1 MDGRPRRSV
10 LYVPADNLR
19 ALSKARTL
27 PADCLILDLE
37 DAVAPS
43 AKEAARRQAE
53 ETLAEDGFAGREVI
67 LRINAADTDWY
78 LGDLD
83 LVRRV
88 RPDAV
93 LLPKVNGPEDVYR
106 LAVELGD
113 FPVALWA
120 MIETPAAVLKAADIA
135 ACAEELPLRALV
147 MGTNDLIRETGVSA
161 ERERMA
167 LIPWL
172 MTCVAAA
179 RAAGIAM
186 IDGVFNDI
194 GNDEGFQAECR
205 QGRLLGMD
213 GKTLIHPSQISAAN
227 AIFAPT
233 AKEVREAEEIV
244 EAFSRPENAGCGVIR
259 LNGRMVERLHLEMAR
274 AVLERAA
281 VVRRMEKEGKI

>member
-19 ALSKARTL
+19 ALRKARTL

-67 LRINAADTDWY
+67 LRINAADTDWH

-135 ACAEELPLRALV
+135 ACAEELPLQALV
-147 MGTNDLIRETGVSA
+147 MGTNDLVRETGVSA

-172 MTCVAAA
+172 MICVAAA

-194 GNDEGFQAECR
+194 GNDEGFHAECR

>member
-1 MDGRPRRSV
+1 MDGRPHRSV
-10 LYVPADNLR
+10 LYVPSDNAR
-19 ALSKARTL
+19 ALRKARML

-43 AKEAARRQAE
+43 AKADARRQAE
-53 ETLAEDGFAGREVI
+53 EALTEGGFGVREVI
-67 LRINAADTDWY
+67 LRINAADTVWHAA
-78 LGDLD
+78 DLD
-83 LVRRV
+83 FVRRV

-93 LLPKVNGPEDVYR
+93 LLPKVNGPEDLRR
-106 LAVELGD
+106 LMAELGD
-113 FPVALWA
+113 IPFTLWA

-179 RAAGIAM
+179 RAAGIAV

-194 GNDEGFQAECR
+194 GNDEGFHAECR

-233 AKEVREAEEIV
+233 EKEVREAEEIV

>member
-10 LYVPADNLR
+10 LYVPSDNSR
-19 ALSKARTL
+19 ALRKARML

-43 AKEAARRQAE
+43 AKADARRQAE
-53 ETLAEDGFAGREVI
+53 EALTEGGFGVREVI
-67 LRINAADTDWY
+67 LRINAADTVWHAA
-78 LGDLD
+78 DLY

-93 LLPKVNGPEDVYR
+93 LLPKVNGPEDLRR
-106 LAVELGD
+106 LMAELGD
-113 FPVALWA
+113 IPFTLWA

-179 RAAGIAM
+179 RAAGIAA

-194 GNDEGFQAECR
+194 GNTEGFRTECR
-205 QGRLLGMD
+205 QGRMLGMD
-213 GKTLIHPSQISAAN
+213 GKTLIHPSQIETAN

-233 AKEVREAEEIV
+233 EEEIREAEEIV
-244 EAFSRPENAGCGVIR
+244 EAFSHPENSGRGVIR
-259 LNGRMVERLHLEMAR
+259 LDGRMVERLHLEMAR
-274 AVLERAA
+274 AVLERASA
-281 VVRRMEKEGKI
+281 IRRMEAEEKP

>member
-19 ALSKARTL
+19 ALRKARTL

-43 AKEAARRQAE
+43 AKEAARRLAE

-67 LRINAADTDWY
+67 LRINAADTVWHAA
-78 LGDLD
+78 DLD

>member
-19 ALSKARTL
+19 ALRKARTL

-43 AKEAARRQAE
+43 AKEAARRLAE

-67 LRINAADTDWY
+67 LRINAADTVWHAA
-78 LGDLD
+78 DLD

-93 LLPKVNGPEDVYR
+93 LLPKVNGPEDLRR
-106 LAVELGD
+106 LMAELGD
-113 FPVALWA
+113 IPFTLWA

>member
-10 LYVPADNLR
+10 LYVPSDNAR
-19 ALSKARTL
+19 ALRKARML

-43 AKEAARRQAE
+43 AKADARRQAE
-53 ETLAEDGFAGREVI
+53 EALTEGGFGMREVI
-67 LRINAADTDWY
+67 LRINAADTVWHAA
-78 LGDLD
+78 DLD

-93 LLPKVNGPEDVYR
+93 LLPKVNGPEDLRR
-106 LAVELGD
+106 LMAELGD
-113 FPVALWA
+113 IPFTLWA

-179 RAAGIAM
+179 RAAGIAV

-194 GNDEGFQAECR
+194 GNTEGFRAECR
-205 QGRLLGMD
+205 QGRMLGMD
-213 GKTLIHPSQISAAN
+213 GKTLIHPSQIETAN

-233 AKEVREAEEIV
+233 EEEIREAEEIV
-244 EAFSRPENAGCGVIR
+244 EAFSHPENSARGVIR

-274 AVLERAA
+274 AVLKRAA
-281 VVRRMEKEGKI
+281 IIRRMEVEGNP

>member
-10 LYVPADNLR
+10 LYVPADNSR
-19 ALSKARTL
+19 ALRKARTL

-43 AKEAARRQAE
+43 AKADARRQAGE
-53 ETLAEDGFAGREVI
+53 ALAEGGFGAREVI
-67 LRINAADTDWY
+67 LRINAADTGWHAA
-78 LGDLD
+78 DLD
-83 LVRRV
+83 LARRT

-93 LLPKVNGPEDVYR
+93 LLPKVNGPQDLRR
-106 LAVELGD
+106 LTAEPGD
-113 FPVALWA
+113 FPFALWA

-179 RAAGIAM
+179 RAAGIAV
-186 IDGVFNDI
+186 IDGVFNNI
-194 GNDEGFQAECR
+194 GNDEGFRAECR
-205 QGRLLGMD
+205 QGRMLGMD
-213 GKTLIHPSQISAAN
+213 GKTLIHPSQIETAN

-233 AKEVREAEEIV
+233 EEEIREAEEIV
-244 EAFSRPENAGCGVIR
+244 EAFSHPENSVRGVIR

-274 AVLERAA
+274 AVLQRASA
-281 VVRRMEKEGKI
+281 VRRMEAKGNP